1 MQNEELR
8 RSQVELA
15 ESRDRYLDLYD
26 FSPVGYLTLS
36 GDGVIQD
43 ANLTSAS
50 LLGVDRKHL
59 VGRRMAGFV
68 APEEIA
74 RWRRLLADVQQG
86 DQREACDMA
95 FQRPDGASLHG
106 HLECEWTETGRT
118 GSSVRVVLT
127 DVSPRMRV
135 EAALRRSEA
144 TYAAIARNF
153 PGGLI
158 GLFDKDLRYVLVDG
172 IGRTV
177 TGEGKGS
184 LVGRTVQQIY
194 PAEHRERI
202 AAAFQVALAG
212 GTAEFELAVDGRVM
226 AIRTGPVTDADG
238 QVFLGIATS
247 RDVTDRRR
255 AEAALRESE
264 ERYRSLVDN
273 LHAGVVVHA
282 PDTSIVFGNAMASE
296 LLGLSADQMYG
307 KAAMD
312 PAWRFVRDDQS
323 TMPLAEYPVSRVV
336 ATGKPV
342 VNQIVGIDR
351 PATGDRAWVLVNAFP
366 TLGAGGILEDV
377 VVTFFDVTARK
388 RADEALK
395 ESETRFRLLAGSAPV
410 GIFQTDARGQLTFA
424 NPTFEAMMG
433 ISAPRMSDPQ
443 GLEVVH
449 PEDREKVSRTWRE
462 AVAAGKPFSA
472 EYRIHE
478 RAGAETWVRVFATPT
493 RDAAGAPTGH
503 VGALVDISVARAL
516 HAQLALTSRLAA
528 MGTLVAGVAHEINNP
543 LAAELAEQEM
553 ALEVVREVR
562 ERLQGSAPIDRE
574 AEVRCLGTVVEGL
587 TDAQEGGQRIARI
600 VKELKTFG
608 RPDLKRTR
616 VRLIDVVDQA
626 MHWLPATV
634 GHAATVRVENGGAPD
649 VMASFGQIEQVVVNL
664 VINAAKATEAVKPGV
679 VIVRVGPGAPGM
691 ARLEVIDQGTG
702 IDPAI
707 LGRIFE
713 PFFTTSDV
721 GQGMGLGLAV
731 SHAIVTA
738 HGGNISVE
746 SEVGTG
752 SKFRVELPIDAGEA

>member
-36 GDGVIQD
+36 VDGVIQD

-59 VGRRMAGFV
+59 VGRRLAGFV

-86 DQREACDMA
+86 DQREVCDMV
-95 FQRPDGASLHG
+95 FQRPDGASLQG
-106 HLECEWTETGRT
+106 HLECQWTETGRT

-127 DVSPRMRV
+127 DVSPR
-135 EAALRRSEA
+135 
-144 TYAAIARNF
+144 
-153 PGGLI
+153 
-158 GLFDKDLRYVLVDG
+158 
-172 IGRTV
+172 
-177 TGEGKGS
+177 
-184 LVGRTVQQIY
+184 
-194 PAEHRERI
+194 
-202 AAAFQVALAG
+202 
-212 GTAEFELAVDGRVM
+212 
-226 AIRTGPVTDADG
+226 IRA
-238 QVFLGIATS
+238 Q
-247 RDVTDRRR
+247 
-255 AEAALRESE
+255 EALRESE
-264 ERYRSLVDN
+264 
-273 LHAGVVVHA
+273 A
-282 PDTSIVFGNAMASE
+282 
-296 LLGLSADQMYG
+296 
-307 KAAMD
+307 
-312 PAWRFVRDDQS
+312 
-323 TMPLAEYPVSRVV
+323 
-336 ATGKPV
+336 
-342 VNQIVGIDR
+342 
-351 PATGDRAWVLVNAFP
+351 
-366 TLGAGGILEDV
+366 
-377 VVTFFDVTARK
+377 
-388 RADEALK
+388 
-395 ESETRFRLLAGSAPV
+395 RFRLLAGSAPV
-410 GIFQTDARGQLTFA
+410 GIFQTDARGQATFV
-424 NPTFEAMMG
+424 NPTFEAMTG
-433 ISAPRMSDPQ
+433 IGAPGAKDPR

-449 PEDREKVSRTWRE
+449 PEDREMVSRTWRE
-462 AVAAGKPFSA
+462 AAAAGKPFSA

-493 RDAAGAPTGH
+493 KDIAGAPTGH
-503 VGALVDISVARAL
+503 VGALVDITLPRAL

-553 ALEVVREVR
+553 ALEIVREVR

-574 AEVRCLGTVVEGL
+574 AEVRCLGTVVDGL

-634 GHAATVRVENGGAPD
+634 GHVATVRVENGDAPD
-649 VMASFGQIEQVVVNL
+649 VTASFGQIEQVVVNL
-664 VINAAKATEAVKPGV
+664 VINAARATQAGKPGV
-679 VIVRVGPGAPGM
+679 VTVRVGPGAVGM
-691 ARLEVIDQGTG
+691 GRLEVIDQGTG

-707 LGRIFE
+707 LERIFE

-738 HGGNISVE
+738 HGGTFAVE
-746 SEVGTG
+746 SELGKG
-752 SKFRVELPIDAGEA
+752 STFRVDLPIADREP

>member
-1 MQNEELR
+1 
-8 RSQVELA
+8 
-15 ESRDRYLDLYD
+15 
-26 FSPVGYLTLS
+26 
-36 GDGVIQD
+36 
-43 ANLTSAS
+43 
-50 LLGVDRKHL
+50 
-59 VGRRMAGFV
+59 
-68 APEEIA
+68 
-74 RWRRLLADVQQG
+74 
-86 DQREACDMA
+86 
-95 FQRPDGASLHG
+95 
-106 HLECEWTETGRT
+106 
-118 GSSVRVVLT
+118 
-127 DVSPRMRV
+127 
-135 EAALRRSEA
+135 
-144 TYAAIARNF
+144 
-153 PGGLI
+153 
-158 GLFDKDLRYVLVDG
+158 
-172 IGRTV
+172 
-177 TGEGKGS
+177 
-184 LVGRTVQQIY
+184 
-194 PAEHRERI
+194 
-202 AAAFQVALAG
+202 
-212 GTAEFELAVDGRVM
+212 
-226 AIRTGPVTDADG
+226 
-238 QVFLGIATS
+238 
-247 RDVTDRRR
+247 
-255 AEAALRESE
+255 
-264 ERYRSLVDN
+264 
-273 LHAGVVVHA
+273 
-282 PDTSIVFGNAMASE
+282 
-296 LLGLSADQMYG
+296 
-307 KAAMD
+307 
-312 PAWRFVRDDQS
+312 
-323 TMPLAEYPVSRVV
+323 
-336 ATGKPV
+336 
-342 VNQIVGIDR
+342 
-351 PATGDRAWVLVNAFP
+351 VNAYPSFR
-366 TLGAGGILEDV
+366 AGGILEHV
-377 VVTFFDVTARK
+377 VVTFFDVTDRK
-388 RADEALK
+388 RAEGALK
-395 ESETRFRLLAGSAPV
+395 ENEARFRLLAGSAPV
-410 GIFQTDARGQLTFA
+410 GIFQTDVRGQMTFA

-433 ISAPRMSDPQ
+433 IGAPRMSDPQ

-493 RDAAGAPTGH
+493 RDSAGAPTGH

-562 ERLQGSAPIDRE
+562 ERLRGSAPIDRE
-574 AEVRCLGTVVEGL
+574 AEARCLGTVVEGL

-649 VMASFGQIEQVVVNL
+649 VRASFGQIEQVVVNL
-664 VINAAKATEAVKPGV
+664 VINAAKASRAGKPGV

-691 ARLEVIDQGTG
+691 ARLEVVDQGTG

-738 HGGNISVE
+738 HGGNLSVE

-752 SKFRVELPIDAGEA
+752 SKFRVELPIAAGEE